1 MCRRWGSSQKSRS
14 LFRNAGSPSNGNRG
28 PGEARSSA
36 YTAIPFGH
44 RQTERRLVHRHF
56 QAIGHIR
63 MKPDGGPPAGYRLAI
78 DLDLAKDYQQ
88 PRVDPGPISQLSLS
102 QGEVEVVPCV
112 Q

>member
-1 MCRRWGSSQKSRS
+1 
-14 LFRNAGSPSNGNRG
+14 
-28 PGEARSSA
+28 
-36 YTAIPFGH
+36 
-44 RQTERRLVHRHF
+44 
-56 QAIGHIR
+56 